1 MASTLHYLTVQ
12 DILWINLQAT
22 KKVHHF
28 NYAKLE
34 EATYYQ
40 YAYGESNTLLPQAA
54 RFVSGFLRLHPLE
67 EGNEVTIFIALLA
80 FLRINGYEVDLT
92 DGSAQSWFGD
102 LTSKRKSASD
112 SIRAIALHSLEEH
125 HGEPNVRGEI
135 QNVLNAFPSS
145 VLALSGASVAAGR
158 A

>member
-28 NYAKLE
+28 NFAKLE

-67 EGNEVTIFIALLA
+67 GGNEATAFIALLV
-80 FLRINGYEVDLT
+80 FFKINGYEVLLSD
-92 DGSAQSWFGD
+92 DRAHSWFCD
-102 LTSKRKSASD
+102 LATKRTSTSE
-112 SIRAIALHSLEEH
+112 AIASVAVHADHEGH
-125 HGEPNVRGEI
+125 HGEPNVRVAI
-135 QNVLNAFPSS
+135 QSILTAYPCTIET
-145 VLALSGASVAAGR
+145 LANP
-158 A
+158 

>member
-28 NYAKLE
+28 NFAKLE
-34 EATYYQ
+34 EATFYQ

-67 EGNEVTIFIALLA
+67 GGNEATAFIALLA
-80 FLRINGYEVDLT
+80 FLKINGIDVEIGD
-92 DGSAQSWFGD
+92 DRAHSWFGD
-102 LTSKRKSASD
+102 LATKRTSPSEALGMV
-112 SIRAIALHSLEEH
+112 ALHSEGDH
-125 HGEPNVRGEI
+125 HDTPNVRAAI
-135 QNVLNAFPSS
+135 QAVLSAYPCT
-145 VLALSGASVAAGR
+145 VDTLANP
-158 A
+158 

>member
-28 NYAKLE
+28 NFAKLE

-67 EGNEVTIFIALLA
+67 GGNEATAFIALLA
-80 FLRINGYEVDLT
+80 FLKINGHEVLLGD
-92 DGSAQSWFGD
+92 DQAHSWFCD
-102 LTSKRKSASD
+102 LATKRTSTSA
-112 SIRAIALHSLEEH
+112 AIASAAGHADDEGH
-125 HGEPNVRGEI
+125 HEEPNVRVAI
-135 QNVLNAFPSS
+135 QS
-145 VLALSGASVAAGR
+145 VLAAYPCTVETLASS
-158 A
+158 